1 MQSLSL
7 TSVSPVPSL
16 KPWKDKQDSRD
27 GLIKSSRAAVKPFL
41 FSILLGGSGCHEKG
55 QQTQRSFCSE
65 GGEALSRVMETF
77 SEPRLGKTSP
87 PRAAMNFDSLYGVP
101 WPIQNSCSRD

>member
-41 FSILLGGSGCHEKG
+41 FSILLGGLDAMRRDNRLNG
-55 QQTQRSFCSE
+55 
-65 GGEALSRVMETF
+65 LSVLKE
-77 SEPRLGKTSP
+77 ERLCLESW
-87 PRAAMNFDSLYGVP
+87 RLSLSHAWAKLLHP
-101 WPIQNSCSRD
+101 ELP